1 MFLCWNKV
9 KTKKKLIQIINQEN
23 FNKDDLNFNLSLHNN
38 FFKIQ
43 IGKSEGK
50 HQLKKLGVTKDL
62 KGGLT

>member
-1 MFLCWNKV
+1 LLKQGKNKE
-9 KTKKKLIQIINQEN
+9 KITSIINQEN

-50 HQLKKLGVTKDL
+50 NQLKTN
-62 KGGLT
+62 